1 MAKTL
6 MEFSDW
12 EMFLES
18 IDKIQADIICISE
31 INMDLTKA
39 HIRYELTQ
47 QARKMDKNIQVMY
60 AKL

>member
-1 MAKTL
+1 